1 MEKIIV
7 YCFSAFAISG
17 LSSRL
22 RRVLTH
28 RSVEPVS
35 AKMLDLNAEQ
45 SKQFAV
51 LETGL
56 GAALKDLTLEDAQN
70 KIAICAFLHDGA
82 VSETVLDA
90 SVRKMGETYRAR
102 QAKIAR
108 SLKDISAILTPKQ
121 REIFAQRLM
130 HEVCMSCRTK
140 TSGQKCICGMCGSGS

>member
-1 MEKIIV
+1 MFFGV
-7 YCFSAFAISG
+7 CHF
-17 LSSRL
+17 RL
-22 RRVLTH
+22 IFPITACVDAPQCRTGF
-28 RSVEPVS
+28 